1 MLNLAECGFAG
12 ANRLQPLR
20 LLSASLS
27 TTTLNQNIMTMKL
40 FSLGRIFLFA
50 LLLPPVSP
58 AAIAQVTE
66 ATLKLSVADEQS
78 NTVSGVS
85 VEITN
90 EDTGVK
96 RAAVTDNNG
105 QVTVAGLPSGSYA
118 VSLKANGFKS
128 FSQKNL
134 KLNVGQMAEL
144 KIQLSVGAV
153 EEVVNIDAGTAQL
166 QIATEGRVADTLDQ
180 KKVSELP
187 IPQRDVYALPKLSSG
202 ATFIPGAANSTKLT
216 NSPVVTVNG
225 NRYRGNNY
233 VLDGAMN
240 SNSNNSG
247 EPAIVPSIESI
258 EEAQVQTNNFSSE
271 FGRGNGAVINLRTK
285 SGTNQFHGRL
295 WEFHRNAALNARNFF
310 ATSNPPLVF
319 NQFGGNMGGPILK
332 DKTFF
337 FGSYEGT
344 RNAAGRVASFQVET
358 PQLRDFVNRTA
369 PNSIASRLLTQF
381 GAPAPQQIGAC
392 AVASNNCLNIGGGQL
407 IPTNGTLF
415 TTINDYVRYNQF
427 LGRVDHSFNAGKDK
441 IYGRYI
447 FENQADDSGATSGGV
462 NQQGLGRVMRGMKGG
477 FEGRFSNTNLGY
489 TKVFSRAVNDARFAF
504 QTIYTNRGN
513 DDAVVPQITATGFTA
528 GWGDFFNSATKIRTY
543 EFRDVLTL
551 DRGRH
556 ALRVGG
562 EFRRLFK
569 GLSIA
574 PPDAGSYTFTSI
586 ASFIADQP
594 FRQTL
599 TVNPNTGERTNFP
612 RYFTQFETAFFFQD
626 DWKVTSKLNLNLG
639 LRHDY
644 FGDVSEREGRLSS
657 IVFGSGASFRER
669 LANASLTRVDRLY
682 TPQKTNFSPRI
693 GLAYDP
699 FGDGKSAIR
708 AGFSLAYQPHH
719 GQSISGARALPPD
732 ALQGVVQPSNKIGE
746 KILYGIPV
754 PFNPDFGRGLNAQ
767 GGVNTP
773 PGQNAVRPTGFVVNP
788 TIKTQYSASWFLNL
802 QREVWNGWI
811 VEAGYAGTRGVNLE
825 RIDDVNRFAGDLLDG
840 REDRINPNFS
850 TLLFVTNGVNSSYH
864 AMTLEARRNI
874 SKRFSMQANYRW
886 SKWLDTS
893 SDTSTGQFADNS
905 EPGKGAVNVDCL
917 RCERGPSLFDIP
929 HRFSAQ
935 LLWLPGWTVGNK
947 WISHAVNDWQVAA
960 IFTRQSGRPFSV
972 WNGAAATQGGDYN
985 RDGGGGA
992 VGGGFYD
999 RPNAPAPGAVNTSF
1013 EKKDFLDGVFP
1024 ASAFPAPAPG
1034 QSGTLGR
1041 NTFRGPMYSTVD
1053 LSLARVFTVLEG
1065 KQIQIRFEAFNALN
1079 NVNLYLPN
1087 ADLSLGNFGKSTQ
1100 AFEARTLQI
1109 GARFIF

>member
-1 MLNLAECGFAG
+1 MNSNVF
-12 ANRLQPLR
+12 PLPR
-20 LLSASLS
+20 TWRILL
-27 TTTLNQNIMTMKL
+27 
-40 FSLGRIFLFA
+40 FLC
-50 LLLPPVSP
+50 LLTVSGL
-58 AAIAQVTE
+58 AQVTD
-66 ATLKLSVADEQS
+66 ATLKLSVSDAQNNSVAGVTIEVA
-78 NTVSGVS
+78 NEETGGRRTV
-85 VEITN
+85 
-90 EDTGVK
+90 
-96 RAAVTDNNG
+96 VTDNNG
-105 QVTVAGLPSGSYA
+105 QVTIAGLPSGNYA
-118 VSLKANGFKS
+118 LSAQAMGFKT

-134 KLNVGQMAEL
+134 KLNVGQTAEL
-144 KIQLSVGAV
+144 KVQLSVG
-153 EEVVNIDAGTAQL
+153 ELQEVVNIEGTMAQL
-166 QIATEGRVADTLDQ
+166 QIATEGRVSDALDQ
-180 KKVSELP
+180 RKVSELP
-187 IPQRDVYALPKLSSG
+187 IPQRDVFALTKLSAG
-202 ATFIPGAANSTKLT
+202 ATFIAGAANSTKLT

-247 EPAIVPSIESI
+247 EPAIVPSIEAI
-258 EEAQVQTNNFSSE
+258 EEVQVQTSNFSSE

-285 SGTNQFHGRL
+285 TGTNQFHGRL

-310 ATSNPPLVF
+310 ATSNPPQVF
-319 NQFGGNMGGPILK
+319 NQFGGNLGGPIFK

-344 RNAAGRVASFQVET
+344 RNAAGRVAAFQVET
-358 PQLRDFVNRTA
+358 PQLREHVTRTA
-369 PNSIASRLLTQF
+369 PNSIANKLLTQF
-381 GAPAPQQIGAC
+381 AAPAPQTIGTCTA
-392 AVASNNCLNIGGGQL
+392 ASNNCLSIGNGQF
-407 IPTNGTLF
+407 IPTNGTVF
-415 TTINDYVRYNQF
+415 TTINDYVRSNQY
-427 LGRVDHSFNAGKDK
+427 LGRVDHSLNDGKDK
-441 IYGRYI
+441 LYGRYI
-447 FENQADDSGATSGGV
+447 FENQADNSGATSGSV
-462 NQQGLGRVMRGMKGG
+462 SQSGLGRVLRGQRGAFSGK
-477 FEGRFSNTNLGY
+477 FSNTNLGY
-489 TKVFSRAVNDARFAF
+489 TKVLTRAVNDVRFAF
-504 QTIYTNRGN
+504 QTISTNRGN
-513 DDAVVPQITATGFTA
+513 DDAVVPQITVTGWTA

-543 EFRDVLTL
+543 EVRDVLTL

-562 EFRRLFK
+562 EYRRLFK

-574 PPDAGSYTFTSI
+574 SPDAGTYTFTSI
-586 ASFIADQP
+586 ASFLADQP

-599 TVNPNTGERTNFP
+599 TVNPNTGQRTNFP
-612 RYFTQFETAFFFQD
+612 RYFVQHETALFFQD
-626 DWKVTSKLNLNLG
+626 DWKITSKLNLNLG

-644 FGDVSEREGRLSS
+644 FGDVREREGRLSS
-657 IVFGSGASFRER
+657 IVYGQGSTFRER
-669 LANASLTRVDRLY
+669 LANASLTRVARLY

-732 ALQGVVQPSNKIGE
+732 ALQGVVQPSNKIGTT
-746 KILYGIPV
+746 ILYGIPV

-773 PGQNAVRPTGFVVNP
+773 PGQNAIRPTGFVVNP
-788 TIKTQYSASWFLNL
+788 TIKTQYSESWFLNL
-802 QREVWNGWI
+802 QREVWRGWI
-811 VEAGYAGTRGVNLE
+811 VEAGYNGTRGVNLE

-840 REDRINPNFS
+840 KEDRINPNFG
-850 TLLFVTNGVNSSYH
+850 TLLFVTNGVNSIYH
-864 AMTLEARRNI
+864 AATLEVRRNL
-874 SKRFSMQANYRW
+874 SKQFSLQANYRW

-905 EPGKGAVNVDCL
+905 EPGKGAVNIDCL
-917 RCERGPSLFDIP
+917 RCERGRSLFDIP

-935 LLWLPGWTVGNK
+935 LLWLPKVGGGSK
-947 WISHAVNDWQVAA
+947 LLSSVVNGWQVAT
-960 IFTRQSGRPFSV
+960 IVTRQAGRPFSV
-972 WNGAAATQGGDYN
+972 WNGAASTAGGDYN

-999 RPNAPAPGAVNTSF
+999 RPNAPAAGAIKSSF
-1013 EKKDFLDGVFP
+1013 DKKDFLRGLFP
-1024 ASAFPAPAPG
+1024 ASIFPAPTPG

-1041 NTFRGPMYSTVD
+1041 NTFRGPKYATVD
-1053 LSLARVFTVLEG
+1053 LSLGRSFAVLEG
-1065 KQIQIRFEAFNALN
+1065 KQIQLRFEAFNALN

-1100 AFEARTLQI
+1100 AFDARTLQI

>member
-1 MLNLAECGFAG
+1 MKNI
-12 ANRLQPLR
+12 LQ
-20 LLSASLS
+20 S
-27 TTTLNQNIMTMKL
+27 
-40 FSLGRIFLFA
+40 
-50 LLLPPVSP
+50 LLLLCLLPLAGV
-58 AAIAQVTE
+58 AQVTD
-66 ATLKLSVADEQS
+66 ATLKFSVSDEQNNSVAGS
-78 NTVSGVS
+78 S
-85 VEITN
+85 VEIIN
-90 EDTGVK
+90 EETGV
-96 RAAVTDNNG
+96 RRNVVTDNNG
-105 QVTVAGLPSGSYA
+105 QVTVAGLASGNYT
-118 VSLKANGFKS
+118 VSLKAAGFKT
-128 FSQKNL
+128 FQQRNL
-134 KLNVGQMAEL
+134 KLNVGQTAEL
-144 KIQLSVGAV
+144 NIQLSVGDV
-153 EEVVNIDAGTAQL
+153 QEIVNIEAGATQL
-166 QIATEGRVADTLDQ
+166 QISTEGRVADALDQ
-180 KKVSELP
+180 RKVSELP
-187 IPQRDVYALPKLSSG
+187 IPQRDVYALPKLSAG

-247 EPAIVPSIESI
+247 EPAIVPSIEAI
-258 EEAQVQTNNFSSE
+258 EEVQVQTNNFSSE

-285 SGTNQFHGRL
+285 SGTNALHGRL

-310 ATSNPPLVF
+310 AVSNPPLVF
-319 NQFGGNMGGPILK
+319 NQFGGNAGGPVIK

-344 RNAAGRVASFQVET
+344 RNAAGRTASFQVET
-358 PQLRDFVNRTA
+358 PQLRDYVSRTA
-369 PNSIASRLLTQF
+369 PNSIANQLLTKF
-381 GAPAPQQIGAC
+381 ASPAPQQVPAC
-392 AVASNNCLNIGGGQL
+392 TAAGNNCLSVGNGQL

-427 LGRVDHSFNAGKDK
+427 LGRVDHSFNDGKDK
-441 IYGRYI
+441 LYGRYI
-447 FENQADDSGATSGGV
+447 FENQADNSGATSGAV
-462 NQQGLGRVMRGMKGG
+462 NQSGLGRVMRGMKGA
-477 FEGRFSNTNLGY
+477 FEGRFSNTNMGY
-489 TKVFSRAVNDARFAF
+489 TKVLNRAVNDARFAF

-513 DDAVVPQITATGFTA
+513 NDAVVPQITVTGFTA

-551 DRGRH
+551 DRGAH
-556 ALRVGG
+556 ALRAGG

-574 PPDAGSYTFTSI
+574 PPDAGTYTFTSI

-599 TVNPNTGERTNFP
+599 TVDPNTGKPTNFP

-657 IVFGSGASFRER
+657 IVFGPGSTFRER

-682 TPQKTNFSPRI
+682 EPEKTNFSPRI

-699 FGDGKSAIR
+699 FGDGKSAVR

-732 ALQGVVQPSNKIGE
+732 ALQGVVQPSNKIGTT
-746 KILYGIPV
+746 ILYGIPV
-754 PFNPDFGRGLNAQ
+754 PFNPDFGRGLNPQ

-773 PGQNAVRPTGFVVNP
+773 AGQNAIRPTGFVVNP
-788 TIKTQYSASWFLNL
+788 TIKTQYSESWFLNL
-802 QREVWNGWI
+802 QREVWSGWI
-811 VEAGYAGTRGVNLE
+811 IEAGYTGTRGVNLE
-825 RIDDVNRFAGDLLDG
+825 RIDDINRFAGDLLDG
-840 REDRINPNFS
+840 KEDRINPNFS
-850 TLLFVTNGVNSSYH
+850 TLLFVTNGVDSIYH
-864 AMTLEARRNI
+864 AATLEVRRNL
-874 SKRFSMQANYRW
+874 SKQFSLQANYRW

-905 EPGKGAVNVDCL
+905 EPGKGAQDINCL

-935 LLWLPGWTVGNK
+935 LLWMPNLGTVNRWLGQ
-947 WISHAVNDWQVAA
+947 AVNGWQAAA

-972 WNGAAATQGGDYN
+972 WNGAASTAGGDYN

-999 RPNAPAPGAVNTSF
+999 RPNAPAPGAINTSF
-1013 EKKDFLDGVFP
+1013 DKQDFLNGLFP

-1041 NTFRGPMYSTVD
+1041 NTFRGPKYTAVD
-1053 LSLARVFTVLEG
+1053 LSLARSFKVRES
-1065 KQIQIRFEAFNALN
+1065 KQIQLRFEAFNALN

-1100 AFEARTLQI
+1100 AFEARTIQI